1 MTGLDRFVQAQDA
14 VYPTALRELRAG
26 RKRTHWIWYIFPQ
39 LAGLGFSER
48 AHFYGLASL
57 AEAAA
62 YLAHPLLGPRLVECA
77 AAMLGHGDA
86 TALEILGSPDDM
98 KFQSSMTLFRRVA
111 GADSVFTAALGH
123 FFDGRED
130 GRTLALLGLG

>member
-1 MTGLDRFVQAQDA
+1 MTGLDRFVQAQAA
-14 VYPTALRELRAG
+14 VYPTALRELSAG

-48 AHFYGLASL
+48 SHFYGLASL

-62 YLAHPLLGPRLVECA
+62 YLAHPVLGPRLVECT

-98 KFQSSMTLFRRVA
+98 KFQSSMTLFGRVA
-111 GADSVFTAALGH
+111 GADPVFAAALGQ

-130 GRTLALLGLG
+130 RRTLALLGLG